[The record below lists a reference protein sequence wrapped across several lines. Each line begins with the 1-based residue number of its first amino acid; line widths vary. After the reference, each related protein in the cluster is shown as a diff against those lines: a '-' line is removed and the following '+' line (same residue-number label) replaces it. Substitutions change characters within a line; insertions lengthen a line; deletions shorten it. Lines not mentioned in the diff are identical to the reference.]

1 MKKRRHVGSYFA
13 YSCSFDFPLVRI
25 QFSSALSLSLSL
37 SLSSY
42 ILALCPSI
50 ELVDTIPHHTIQQ
63 ANFNIKF
70 LRGYKTCSFV
80 EVHTRSPQ
88 SH

>member
-25 QFSSALSLSLSL
+25 QFSSALSLSL